1 MEFININ
8 DTLGKASVAYSDLKF
23 YSVDMK
29 TMWNVS
35 ALDATSLATFRK
47 FIEPDEAY
55 TLNYLV
61 SKLGFDY
68 NDPVQKTLG
77 INALTSIDVVTTKA
91 HHTGEY
97 LCLMHYSVTPEEYAA
112 CAAAAN
118 PALFLQ

>member
-1 MEFININ
+1 
-8 DTLGKASVAYSDLKF
+8 
-23 YSVDMK
+23 MK

-77 INALTSIDVVTTKA
+77 TNALTSIDVVTTKA